1 MVAAR
6 LRLPC
11 YATPERTKWHFV
23 PSLVEKMGSRGQR
36 TRRLTQVPALEIV
49 MPDLESDF
57 RKLATDARQ
66 MAEENA
72 RLRKIN
78 SQMISASTGSSGD
91 CRFRLDERS
100 RGEGPRCARR
110 SRARLIQTICQC
122 NTVCR
127 CNSVSS
133 GEQRAQPLELSL
145 TPTHGATKT
154 AAITARCGDRARYLA
169 GDGAAPRD
177 RRVVRSHQCAD
188 GELDMGQKSPSEYG
202 RGTEVMT
209 FVK

>member
-23 PSLVEKMGSRGQR
+23 PSLVEKMRSRGQR

-91 CRFRLDERS
+91 CRFRLDE
-100 RGEGPRCARR
+100 EAV
-110 SRARLIQTICQC
+110 AKVQD
-122 NTVCR
+122 
-127 CNSVSS
+127 
-133 GEQRAQPLELSL
+133 A
-145 TPTHGATKT
+145 
-154 AAITARCGDRARYLA
+154 LA
-169 GDGAAPRD
+169 EAERD
-177 RRVVRSHQCAD
+177 
-188 GELDMGQKSPSEYG
+188 
-202 RGTEVMT
+202 
-209 FVK
+209 